1 LSTKSTQK
9 EEGQEVLIVD
19 KSQLKTQIKSRI
31 EIGEEITTRKIENKQ
46 DYSICWDNFLDW
58 DEFNLELIK
67 QSFDRSNSSYY
78 RDYIRSSGGGGI
90 VSLGPRREPPFQEIV
105 TGLRIEMGYQLKKL
119 QRFYDKIDLLR
130 STAAA
135 VKADPDR
142 NDMQK
147 LLNILTRFHK
157 IAQELRDRRTD
168 RDPFIIKDEY
178 DVQYL
183 LNALLYVPFDDI
195 RKEDFAPSNSG
206 SNSRIDFVLKS
217 EAIILEVKMTSERLG
232 AKELGGELLIDIGR
246 YKSYPDCP
254 NLVIFIYDKGDY
266 VRNKKGLINDLES
279 QSTPKF
285 KVTVVIT
292 PE

>member
-1 LSTKSTQK
+1 MKFTQK
-9 EEGQEVLIVD
+9 EEGQEVLIVE
-19 KSQLKTQIKSRI
+19 KSQLKTQIKVRL
-31 EIGEEITTRKIENKQ
+31 EAGEEITATKIDTKQ
-46 DYSICWDNFLDW
+46 DYDNCWDKFLDW
-58 DEFNLELIK
+58 DDFNLELIK

-78 RDYIRSSGGGGI
+78 REYIRSSGGGLI
-90 VSLGPRREPPFQEIV
+90 ILGPHREPPFQERV
-105 TGLRIEMGYQLKKL
+105 ASTRIEMGYQLKKL

-130 STAAA
+130 SSVTN
-135 VKADPDR
+135 VKVDPDR
-142 NDMQK
+142 NDLQK

-157 IAQELRDRRTD
+157 IAQELRERRADRE
-168 RDPFIIKDEY
+168 PFIIRDEY

-183 LNALLYVPFDDI
+183 LNSLLYVHFDDI
-195 RKEDFAPSNSG
+195 RKEDFSPSNSG

-246 YKSYPDCP
+246 YKSYPDCS
-254 NLVIFIYDKGDY
+254 NLVIFIYDKGDN
-266 VRNKKGLINDLES
+266 VRNKKGLINDLQK
-279 QSTPKF
+279 QSTPKL